1 MGTGAAGFSGCWPL
15 AAHTLAGNDGL
26 SRLGRRCTTAVERLD
41 CAPEGIV
48 LSFVELLHQWQL
60 AEIRHAAYP
69 PSSCLSCRFCLDKL
83 EATAYRASLRES
95 LTEEASDLKSHRTAI
110 VSTPSCWS
118 RVALQPA
125 CFPGPPDRE
134 RNKNG
139 TNGNICRHRS
149 GANPGFMS
157 SVHVIEGSRIDADLS
172 TAPRLV
178 PLKFELL

>member
-26 SRLGRRCTTAVERLD
+26 SRLGRRCTTVVERLD

-95 LTEEASDLKSHRTAI
+95 LTEEASDLKSHR
-110 VSTPSCWS
+110 
-118 RVALQPA
+118 
-125 CFPGPPDRE
+125 
-134 RNKNG
+134 
-139 TNGNICRHRS
+139 NGNSINAELPVSRGSTTSLLSWASRQGTKQKRYQWKHLPPQERCKSRFHVV
-149 GANPGFMS
+149 S
-157 SVHVIEGSRIDADLS
+157 SCH
-172 TAPRLV
+172 
-178 PLKFELL
+178 